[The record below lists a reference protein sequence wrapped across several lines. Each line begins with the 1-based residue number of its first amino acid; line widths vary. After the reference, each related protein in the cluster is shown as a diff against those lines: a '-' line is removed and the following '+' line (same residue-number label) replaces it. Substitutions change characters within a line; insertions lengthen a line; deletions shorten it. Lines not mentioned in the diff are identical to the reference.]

1 MSRSQPHVY
10 ARNNRQRFLTELKE
24 FVRIPSVSAQPA
36 HAPDVK
42 RCAAWLAGHLRR
54 VGLERA
60 RVIGTARHPIV
71 YAEWLRAPGRPTVL
85 VYGHY
90 DVQPPEPLDEWRT
103 KPFEPTV
110 RGDNL
115 YGRGACDDKG
125 QLFAHVKAIES
136 YMRTLGR
143 LPVNVKCVFEGEE
156 EIGSPNL
163 KPFVARHAR
172 KLAADAVVV
181 SDTRMLGPGRPAI
194 TYGLRGSLSLEI
206 EVAGAPHDLHSGN
219 FGGAILNPAQALCR
233 IISSLQDRDGRVLVP
248 GFYERV
254 RRWPARERDYMTSV
268 GPTDEEILRNAGVR
282 RGWGERG
289 FTLYERTT
297 VRPSLGVTGLT
308 GGYQGKGGKSIVPAR
323 ASAKIDIRLVP
334 DQRPEEIERLVRD
347 YVCRLAPRGLKVS
360 VQTFFRTKPALV
372 DRTHPAMRAA
382 AAAYRRGFGVSPV
395 FVRSGGSIPVVNEFQ
410 EALGAPVVLMGFA
423 LPDDRIHAPN
433 EKFHLPNFFKGV
445 ETCAW
450 FLQEAARQLPIKSS
464 RSERMLET
472 LAV

>member
-10 ARNNRQRFLTELKE
+10 ARNNRRRFLSELKE
-24 FVRIPSVSAQPA
+24 FVRIPSVSAQPERA
-36 HAPDVK
+36 GDVK
-42 RCAAWLAGHLRR
+42 RCAEWLANHLRR
-54 VGLERA
+54 LGLERA
-60 RVIGTARHPIV
+60 RVVETARHPIV

-90 DVQPPEPLDEWRT
+90 DVQPPEPFDEWRT
-103 KPFEPTV
+103 PPFEPTL
-110 RGDNL
+110 RGENL

-136 YMRTLGR
+136 YMRTRGH

-163 KPFVARHAR
+163 KPFVSRHAR
-172 KLAADAVVV
+172 KLAADVVVV

-219 FGGAILNPAQALCR
+219 FGGAIHNPAQALCR
-233 IISSLQDRDGRVLVP
+233 VISSLQDRDGRVLVP

-254 RRWPARERDYMTSV
+254 RRWPAREREYMARV
-268 GPTDEEILRNAGVR
+268 GPTDSEILRNAGVG

-297 VRPSLGVTGLT
+297 VRPSLGVTGMA
-308 GGYQGKGGKSIVPAR
+308 GGYQGQGGKSIVPAR
-323 ASAKIDIRLVP
+323 VSAKIDVRLVP
-334 DQRPEEIERLVRD
+334 DQRPEEIERLVREH
-347 YVCRLAPRGLKVS
+347 VCRLAPRGLKVS
-360 VQTFFRTKPALV
+360 VRTFFRTKPALV

-382 AAAYRRGFGVSPV
+382 SAAYRRGFGVSPV

-450 FLQEAARQLPIKSS
+450 FLREAARVIPQKPS
-464 RSERMLET
+464 RSGRMLET